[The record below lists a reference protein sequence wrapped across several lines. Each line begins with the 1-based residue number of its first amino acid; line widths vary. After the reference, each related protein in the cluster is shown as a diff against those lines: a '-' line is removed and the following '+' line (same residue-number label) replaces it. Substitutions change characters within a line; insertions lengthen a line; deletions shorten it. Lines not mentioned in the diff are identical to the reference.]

1 MVANVRSGIAW
12 PLRVE
17 VVEFRKHNIFL
28 VPQSITPAA
37 ADGSTITMYP
47 FVAVN
52 LPIGK
57 TFKEGQELLSN
68 FLSSLSWVQ
77 GGGITIEHWSGGT
90 RVRPVGESR
99 INGLVT
105 SQFQLEYLPE
115 PTDQRARWALAFYR
129 EGLSLERSNV
139 AYAVLSFFKILN
151 IVAKVGPKQIEWIN
165 LNFPNFGI
173 DNHRK
178 FEVER
183 RIAELKS
190 SGVQDLGRYL
200 YVSCR
205 CAVAHAGVNPT
216 VDPENMDDLKRLSED
231 VVLIRAMAAF
241 IIERE
246 LHIKSRHTIWYE
258 HLYELAGFKQI
269 FGEEL
274 IARITTEVTVDETT
288 VDLPAM
294 NVAIRGKPPYGP
306 LTNMNPIWVGY
317 EKGLIHLAL
326 EACNKRGRIVF
337 QLDFREE
344 RLHFNFPEDLII
356 IDDGTPEAAEA
367 VAELKRFSKDYFGN
381 GQLCIYNA
389 ETGALVS
396 RKDDFIPMNMW
407 LDFEKS
413 ELEIAHWRQVADD
426 RRQRSKSI
434 NGEIIQWSEP
444 YFLSIR
450 VSFNYANVVQRA
462 AYTPADEGPLAG
474 RWLSGTTWHRPL
486 HV

>member
-1 MVANVRSGIAW
+1 
-12 PLRVE
+12 
-17 VVEFRKHNIFL
+17 
-28 VPQSITPAA
+28 
-37 ADGSTITMYP
+37 
-47 FVAVN
+47 
-52 LPIGK
+52 
-57 TFKEGQELLSN
+57 
-68 FLSSLSWVQ
+68 
-77 GGGITIEHWSGGT
+77 
-90 RVRPVGESR
+90 
-99 INGLVT
+99 
-105 SQFQLEYLPE
+105 
-115 PTDQRARWALAFYR
+115 
-129 EGLSLERSNV
+129 
-139 AYAVLSFFKILN
+139 
-151 IVAKVGPKQIEWIN
+151 
-165 LNFPNFGI
+165 
-173 DNHRK
+173 
-178 FEVER
+178 
-183 RIAELKS
+183 
-190 SGVQDLGRYL
+190 
-200 YVSCR
+200 
-205 CAVAHAGVNPT
+205 
-216 VDPENMDDLKRLSED
+216 MDDLKRLSED